1 VAKTFEFYQNQ
12 QSEFLKHLNTKS
24 VNPFTDKSSSD
35 LMQDWQSKQ
44 FELMKDFLNPW
55 DKKETTE
62 NSSNEKSSLS
72 DKDEIEIL
80 KKQMSELKEELNKK
94 K

>member
-1 VAKTFEFYQNQ
+1 
-12 QSEFLKHLNTKS
+12 
-24 VNPFTDKSSSD
+24 
-35 LMQDWQSKQ
+35 
-44 FELMKDFLNPW
+44 LNPW

-62 NSSNEKSSLS
+62 NSSNEKASMS
-72 DKDEIEIL
+72 DKEEIEIL

>member
-1 VAKTFEFYQNQ
+1 
-12 QSEFLKHLNTKS
+12 
-24 VNPFTDKSSSD
+24 
-35 LMQDWQSKQ
+35 MQDWQSKQ
-44 FELMKDFLNPW
+44 FEFMKDFLKPW
-55 DKKETTE
+55 EKKESSE
-62 NSSNEKSSLS
+62 NSSTKKSSLS

>member
-1 VAKTFEFYQNQ
+1 
-12 QSEFLKHLNTKS
+12 
-24 VNPFTDKSSSD
+24 
-35 LMQDWQSKQ
+35 
-44 FELMKDFLNPW
+44 MKDFLKPW
-55 DKKETTE
+55 EKNKFSEG
-62 NSSNEKSSLS
+62 SSTKKSSLS